1 MKNVITGMGKN
12 LRSYMRTNNMELSL
26 ARTEELI
33 RLADTYLD
41 DEEILEI
48 RKNLPLLAEDA
59 RGSRQ

>member
-1 MKNVITGMGKN
+1 
-12 LRSYMRTNNMELSL
+12 MRTNNMELSL

-41 DEEILEI
+41 DAEILEI

-59 RGSRQ
+59 RGSR